1 MPENVPHLT
10 PQGDGHKNG
19 GITSPMTNLNKLAEL
34 IKQERQTLLSQW
46 RLQVRALPSA
56 KHLDTPTLNDH
67 MPSLLGELAKEL
79 RSNSESTIPEA
90 LLEESPPAHGLQ
102 RLQEA
107 FDIEEVVAEYNILR
121 GCIHDLAT
129 DNGISLQ
136 GQPFHVLNR
145 VFDHAIGLAL
155 ETYATQQALEVKQ
168 RREEYL
174 AFVAHDLRT
183 PLFAISLV
191 GRVLE
196 QSLPKRGYGE
206 DSAQMLKS
214 MRRSVQQLEGLVQ
227 KVLEENTH
235 SEAINGI
242 HLERRTFDFWP
253 LVERL
258 INDSAL
264 VAESAGTQ
272 IINHVPDDLVVYA
285 DASLLQRIL
294 QNLVSNALKY
304 APNGTV
310 TIGAETS
317 VDDNSVTCWVSDNGM
332 GIPEDMQKKIFDKGE
347 TDTEREDGA
356 GLGLAIVQ
364 TFTEAHGG
372 TVTVESGPGVG
383 STFTFTLPSKE
394 KAVANAEKTI
404 QV

>member
-1 MPENVPHLT
+1 MA
-10 PQGDGHKNG
+10 
-19 GITSPMTNLNKLAEL
+19 NLNKLAGL

-46 RLQVRALPSA
+46 RLQVRELPSA
-56 KHLDTPTLNDH
+56 RHLDIPTLNDH
-67 MPSLLGELAKEL
+67 MPSLLDELATEL
-79 RSNSESTIPEA
+79 KSNSKLTIPEV

-121 GCIHDLAT
+121 GCLHDLAT
-129 DNGISLQ
+129 VNDINLQ
-136 GQPFHVLNR
+136 GQPFHVINR

-155 ETYATQQALEVKQ
+155 ETYASQQALNVKQ

-206 DSAQMLKS
+206 DAAQMLKS
-214 MRRSVQQLEGLVQ
+214 LRRSVQQLEGLVQ

-235 SEAINGI
+235 PEADNGI
-242 HLERRTFDFWP
+242 HLERRLFDLWP
-253 LVERL
+253 LVEAL
-258 INDSAL
+258 MDDIAL
-264 VAESAGTQ
+264 VSESAGTK
-272 IINHVPDDLVVYA
+272 IVNLVPDDLVVYA
-285 DASLLQRIL
+285 DASLLRRIL
-294 QNLVSNALKY
+294 QNLIANAVKY
-304 APNGTV
+304 APNGII
-310 TIGAETS
+310 TIGAKNLVE
-317 VDDNSVTCWVSDNGM
+317 DNRVACWVSDNGK
-332 GIPEDMQKKIFDKGE
+332 GIPEDMLQKIFDKGE
-347 TDTEREDGA
+347 TDTARNDGT

-372 TVTVESGPGVG
+372 TVTVESAPNVG
-383 STFTFTLPSKE
+383 STFRLTLPG
-394 KAVANAEKTI
+394 KALIADSAKKPILT
-404 QV
+404 

>member
-1 MPENVPHLT
+1 
-10 PQGDGHKNG
+10 
-19 GITSPMTNLNKLAEL
+19 MTNLNKLAGL
-34 IKQERQTLLSQW
+34 IKHERQTLLSQW
-46 RLQVRALPSA
+46 RLQVRELPSA
-56 KHLDTPTLNDH
+56 RHLDIPTLNDH
-67 MPSLLGELAKEL
+67 MPGLLDELAREL
-79 RSNSESTIPEA
+79 KSNSGSTIPEA

-121 GCIHDLAT
+121 GCLHDLAT
-129 DNGISLQ
+129 VNDIMLQ
-136 GQPFHVLNR
+136 GQPFHVINR

-155 ETYATQQALEVKQ
+155 ETYATQQAREVKQ

-183 PLFAISLV
+183 PLFAISLT

-196 QSLPKRGYGE
+196 QSLPKRGYCE
-206 DSAQMLKS
+206 DAAQMLKS
-214 MRRSVQQLEGLVQ
+214 LRRSVQQLEGLVQ
-227 KVLEENTH
+227 KVLEENTRPK
-235 SEAINGI
+235 AGNGI
-242 HLERRTFDFWP
+242 HLERRLFDLWP

-258 INDSAL
+258 INDTAL
-264 VAESAGTQ
+264 VAESAGTH
-272 IINHVPDDLVVYA
+272 IINRVPDDLVVYA
-285 DASLLQRIL
+285 DAGLLQRIL

-304 APNGTV
+304 APKGII
-310 TIGAETS
+310 TIGAEDL
-317 VDDNSVTCWVSDNGM
+317 VNENSVACWVSDNGM

-372 TVTVESGPGVG
+372 TVTVKSAPGVG
-383 STFTFTLPSKE
+383 STFRFTLPGKVL
-394 KAVANAEKTI
+394 AIAAAKT
-404 QV
+404 

>member
-1 MPENVPHLT
+1 
-10 PQGDGHKNG
+10 
-19 GITSPMTNLNKLAEL
+19 MTNLNKLADL

-46 RLQVRALPSA
+46 RSQVRELPSA
-56 KHLDTPTLNDH
+56 RHLDIPTLNDH
-67 MPSLLGELAKEL
+67 MPGLLDELAMEL
-79 RSNSESTIPEA
+79 KSNSESTIPEA
-90 LLEESPPAHGLQ
+90 LLEDSPPAHGLQ

-121 GCIHDLAT
+121 GCLHDLAT
-129 DNGISLQ
+129 VNDIVLQ
-136 GQPFHVLNR
+136 GQPFHVINR

-183 PLFAISLV
+183 PLFAISLA

-214 MRRSVQQLEGLVQ
+214 LRRSVQQLEGLVQ

-235 SEAINGI
+235 SEAVNGI
-242 HLERRTFDFWP
+242 HLERRSFDLWP

-258 INDSAL
+258 ISDSAL
-264 VAESAGTQ
+264 MAESAGTL
-272 IINHVPDDLVVYA
+272 IVNHVPDDLVVYA
-285 DASLLQRIL
+285 DAGLLQRIL
-294 QNLVSNALKY
+294 QNLVSNAVKY
-304 APNGTV
+304 APHGVV
-310 TIGAETS
+310 TIGAKDLT
-317 VDDNSVTCWVSDNGM
+317 DDNSIACWVSDNGM
-332 GIPEDMQKKIFDKGE
+332 GILEDMQAKIFDKGE

-372 TVTVESGPGVG
+372 TVSLESAPGVG
-383 STFTFTLPSKE
+383 STFRFTLPG
-394 KAVANAEKTI
+394 KALAIAAVQKLNQT
-404 QV
+404 

>member
-1 MPENVPHLT
+1 MY
-10 PQGDGHKNG
+10 KWR
-19 GITSPMTNLNKLAEL
+19 MANLNKLADL

-46 RLQVRALPSA
+46 RLQVRELASA
-56 KHLDTPTLNDH
+56 QHLDIPTLNDH
-67 MPSLLGELAKEL
+67 MPGLLDELAIEL
-79 RSNSESTIPEA
+79 KLNSDSTIPEM
-90 LLEESPPAHGLQ
+90 LLEDSPPAHGLQ

-107 FDIEEVVAEYNILR
+107 FDIAEVVAEYNILR

-129 DNGISLQ
+129 ENGINLQ
-136 GQPFHVLNR
+136 GKPFHVVNR

-168 RREEYL
+168 RRQEYL

-183 PLFAISLV
+183 PLFAISLT

-206 DSAQMLKS
+206 DAAQMLKS
-214 MRRSVQQLEGLVQ
+214 LRRSVQQLEGLVQ

-235 SEAINGI
+235 LEADKGI
-242 HLERRTFDFWP
+242 HLERRLFDLWP

-258 INDSAL
+258 RDDLAL
-264 VAESAGTQ
+264 VAEASGIQ
-272 IINHVPDDLVVYA
+272 IINRVPDDLVVYA

-294 QNLVSNALKY
+294 QNLVTNAVKY
-304 APNGTV
+304 TPNGIV
-310 TIGAETS
+310 TIGAKVV
-317 VDDNSVTCWVSDNGM
+317 VDDHSVACWVSDNGK
-332 GIPEDMQKKIFDKGE
+332 GIPEEMLGKIFDKGE
-347 TDTEREDGA
+347 TDAERDDGT

-372 TVTVESGPGVG
+372 TVTVESAPGVG
-383 STFTFTLPSKE
+383 STFKFTLPNNALAS
-394 KAVANAEKTI
+394 AVAKS
-404 QV
+404 

>member
-1 MPENVPHLT
+1 M
-10 PQGDGHKNG
+10 
-19 GITSPMTNLNKLAEL
+19 INLNKLAGL

-46 RLQVRALPSA
+46 RIQVRELASA
-56 KHLDTPTLNDH
+56 RHLDIPTLNDH
-67 MPSLLGELAKEL
+67 MPGLLDELAREL
-79 RSNSESTIPEA
+79 KSNSGSTIPEA

-107 FDIEEVVAEYNILR
+107 FDIAEVVAEYNILR
-121 GCIHDLAT
+121 GCLHDLAT
-129 DNGISLQ
+129 ENGINLQ
-136 GQPFHVLNR
+136 GKPFHVVNR

-155 ETYATQQALEVKQ
+155 ETYATQQAREVKQ

-183 PLFAISLV
+183 PLFAISLT

-206 DSAQMLKS
+206 DAAQMLKS
-214 MRRSVQQLEGLVQ
+214 LRRSVQQLEGLVQ

-235 SEAINGI
+235 LEADKGI
-242 HLERRTFDFWP
+242 HLERRLFDLWP

-258 INDSAL
+258 INDTAL
-264 VAESAGTQ
+264 VAESAGTH
-272 IINHVPDDLVVYA
+272 IINRVPDDLVVYA

-294 QNLVSNALKY
+294 QNLVTNAVKY
-304 APNGTV
+304 APNGVV
-310 TIGAETS
+310 TIGAKVV
-317 VDDNSVTCWVSDNGM
+317 VDDHSVACWVSDNGK
-332 GIPEDMQKKIFDKGE
+332 GIPEDMQEKIFDKGE
-347 TDTEREDGA
+347 TDAERDDGT

-372 TVTVESGPGVG
+372 TVTVKSAPGAG
-383 STFTFTLPSKE
+383 STFRFTLPGKVLATSSVK
-394 KAVANAEKTI
+394 KLIPT
-404 QV
+404 

>member
-1 MPENVPHLT
+1 
-10 PQGDGHKNG
+10 
-19 GITSPMTNLNKLAEL
+19 MTNLNKLADL

-46 RLQVRALPSA
+46 RLQVRELASA
-56 KHLDTPTLNDH
+56 QHLDIPTLNDH
-67 MPSLLGELAKEL
+67 MPGLLDELAIEL
-79 RSNSESTIPEA
+79 KLNSDSTIPEM
-90 LLEESPPAHGLQ
+90 LLEGSPPAHGLQ

-107 FDIEEVVAEYNILR
+107 FDIAEVVAEYNILR

-129 DNGISLQ
+129 ENGINLQ
-136 GQPFHVLNR
+136 GKPFHVVNR

-155 ETYATQQALEVKQ
+155 ETYATQQALQVKQ

-183 PLFAISLV
+183 PLFAISLA

-196 QSLPKRGYGE
+196 QSLPKRGYTE

-214 MRRSVQQLEGLVQ
+214 MRRSVQQLEALVQ

-235 SEAINGI
+235 SEAVNGI
-242 HLERRTFDFWP
+242 HLERRLFDLWP

-258 INDSAL
+258 INDTVL
-264 VAESAGTQ
+264 VAETAGTR
-272 IINHVPDDLVVYA
+272 IVNRVPDDLVVYA

-304 APNGTV
+304 APKGII
-310 TIGAETS
+310 TIGAEDL
-317 VDDNSVTCWVSDNGM
+317 VNENSVACWVSDNGM
-332 GIPEDMQKKIFDKGE
+332 GIPEDMQQKIFDKGE
-347 TDTEREDGA
+347 TDAERDDGA

-364 TFTEAHGG
+364 TFTKAHSG
-372 TVTVESGPGVG
+372 TVTVESAPGMG
-383 STFTFTLPSKE
+383 ATFRFTLPGK
-394 KAVANAEKTI
+394 ANAAASA
-404 QV
+404 

>member
-1 MPENVPHLT
+1 M
-10 PQGDGHKNG
+10 
-19 GITSPMTNLNKLAEL
+19 INLNKLADL

-46 RLQVRALPSA
+46 RLQVRELASA
-56 KHLDTPTLNDH
+56 QHLDIPTLNDH
-67 MPSLLGELAKEL
+67 MPSLLDELATEL
-79 RSNSESTIPEA
+79 KSNPEATIPEV

-107 FDIEEVVAEYNILR
+107 FDIAEVVAEYNILR

-129 DNGISLQ
+129 ENGINLQ
-136 GQPFHVLNR
+136 GKPFHVVNR

-155 ETYATQQALEVKQ
+155 ETYATQQAREVKL

-183 PLFAISLV
+183 PLFAISLT

-206 DSAQMLKS
+206 DAAQMLKS
-214 MRRSVQQLEGLVQ
+214 LRRSVQQLEGLVQ

-235 SEAINGI
+235 LEADKGI
-242 HLERRTFDFWP
+242 HLERRLFDLWP
-253 LVERL
+253 LAERL
-258 INDSAL
+258 RDDLAL

-272 IINHVPDDLVVYA
+272 IINNVPDDLVVYA

-294 QNLVSNALKY
+294 QNLVTNAMKY
-304 APNGTV
+304 APHGVV
-310 TIGAETS
+310 TIGAKVL
-317 VDDNSVTCWVSDNGM
+317 VDDHSVACWVSDNGK
-332 GIPEDMQKKIFDKGE
+332 GIPEDMLGKIFDKGE
-347 TDTEREDGA
+347 TDAEREDGT

-364 TFTEAHGG
+364 TFIEAHGG
-372 TVTVESGPGVG
+372 TVTVESALGAG
-383 STFTFTLPSKE
+383 STFRLTLPG
-394 KAVANAEKTI
+394 KALAISAVKT
-404 QV
+404 

>member
-1 MPENVPHLT
+1 
-10 PQGDGHKNG
+10 
-19 GITSPMTNLNKLAEL
+19 MTNLNKLADL
-34 IKQERQTLLSQW
+34 IKKERQTLLSQW
-46 RLQVRALPSA
+46 RLQVRELPSA
-56 KHLDTPTLNDH
+56 RHLDIPTLNDH
-67 MPSLLGELAKEL
+67 MPGLLYELASEL
-79 RSNSESTIPEA
+79 KLNSKATIPEA

-121 GCIHDLAT
+121 GCLHDLAT
-129 DNGISLQ
+129 VNDITLQ
-136 GQPFHVLNR
+136 GLPFHVINR

-155 ETYATQQALEVKQ
+155 ETYASQQALEVKQ

-183 PLFAISLV
+183 PLFAISLA

-196 QSLPKRGYGE
+196 QSLPKRGYNE

-214 MRRSVQQLEGLVQ
+214 LRRSVQQLEGLVQ

-235 SEAINGI
+235 LEADNGI
-242 HLERRTFDFWP
+242 RLERRLFDLWP

-258 INDSAL
+258 IDDTAL
-264 VAESAGTQ
+264 VSEAAGTQ
-272 IINHVPDDLVVYA
+272 IVNRVPDDLVVYA

-294 QNLVSNALKY
+294 QNLVTNAVKY
-304 APNGTV
+304 APKGIV
-310 TIGAETS
+310 TIGAKEL
-317 VDDNSVTCWVSDNGM
+317 VDDNSVACWVSDNGM
-332 GIPEDMQKKIFDKGE
+332 GIPADMQEKIFYKGE
-347 TDTEREDGA
+347 TDAERDDGA

-372 TVTVESGPGVG
+372 TVTVESAPGVG
-383 STFTFTLPSKE
+383 STFRFTLPSKTLTTASV
-394 KAVANAEKTI
+394 KQLVTA
-404 QV
+404 

>member
-1 MPENVPHLT
+1 MM
-10 PQGDGHKNG
+10 
-19 GITSPMTNLNKLAEL
+19 INLNKLADL
-34 IKQERQTLLSQW
+34 IKQERLTLLSQW
-46 RLQVRALPSA
+46 RLQVRELPSA
-56 KHLDTPTLNDH
+56 QHLDIPTLNDH
-67 MPSLLGELAKEL
+67 MPSLLDELSTEL
-79 RSNSESTIPEA
+79 KSNSKLTIPEV

-121 GCIHDLAT
+121 GCLHDLAT
-129 DNGISLQ
+129 KNGIILQ
-136 GQPFHVLNR
+136 GQPFHVINR

-183 PLFAISLV
+183 PLFAISLA

-196 QSLPKRGYGE
+196 QSLPKRGYNE

-214 MRRSVQQLEGLVQ
+214 LRRSVQQLEGLVQ

-235 SEAINGI
+235 SESDNGV
-242 HLERRTFDFWP
+242 HLQRRLFDLWP

-258 INDSAL
+258 IDDTAL
-264 VAESAGTQ
+264 VSESAGVQ
-272 IINHVPDDLVVYA
+272 IVNRVPDDLVVYA

-294 QNLVSNALKY
+294 QNLVANALKY
-304 APNGTV
+304 APNGII
-310 TIGAETS
+310 TIGAQNL
-317 VDDNSVTCWVSDNGM
+317 VDDNSIACWVSDNGM
-332 GIPEDMQKKIFDKGE
+332 GIPEDMQQKIFDKGE
-347 TDTEREDGA
+347 TDAERDDGK

-372 TVTVESGPGVG
+372 NVTVESAPGVG
-383 STFTFTLPSKE
+383 STFRFTLPG
-394 KAVANAEKTI
+394 KAQEIAAKKT
-404 QV
+404 

>member
-1 MPENVPHLT
+1 M
-10 PQGDGHKNG
+10 
-19 GITSPMTNLNKLAEL
+19 INLNKLADL

-46 RLQVRALPSA
+46 RLQVRELASA
-56 KHLDTPTLNDH
+56 QHLDIPTLNDH
-67 MPSLLGELAKEL
+67 MPSLLDELATEL
-79 RSNSESTIPEA
+79 KSNPEATIPEV

-107 FDIEEVVAEYNILR
+107 FDIAEVVAEYNILR

-129 DNGISLQ
+129 ENGINLQ
-136 GQPFHVLNR
+136 GKPFHVVNR

-168 RREEYL
+168 RRQEYL

-183 PLFAISLV
+183 PLFAISLT

-206 DSAQMLKS
+206 DAAQMLKS
-214 MRRSVQQLEGLVQ
+214 LRRSVQQLEGLVQ

-235 SEAINGI
+235 LEADKGI
-242 HLERRTFDFWP
+242 HLERRLFDLWP
-253 LVERL
+253 LAERL
-258 INDSAL
+258 RDDLAL

-272 IINHVPDDLVVYA
+272 IINNVPDDLVVYA

-294 QNLVSNALKY
+294 QNLVTNAMKY
-304 APNGTV
+304 APHGVV
-310 TIGAETS
+310 TIGAKVL
-317 VDDNSVTCWVSDNGM
+317 VDDHSVACWVSDNGK
-332 GIPEDMQKKIFDKGE
+332 GIPEDMLGKIFDKGE
-347 TDTEREDGA
+347 TDAEREDGT

-364 TFTEAHGG
+364 TFIEAHGG
-372 TVTVESGPGVG
+372 TVTVESALGAG
-383 STFTFTLPSKE
+383 STFRLTLPG
-394 KAVANAEKTI
+394 KALAISAVKT
-404 QV
+404 